1 MKFHKQLYVG
11 ITILATS
18 VVVAM
23 LMYAWHMSIV
33 KRIKYDQRLYDK
45 NIKSKEMLI
54 GGLKTRVT
62 ALENE
67 ISGSPEA
74 LPGDLLKIYSYNAQV
89 DVGTIAF
96 CLWVPNEYT
105 LNQKLKLIAA
115 LLMKYSFN
123 KGMIELIRIEQRG
136 NKNIAIVNL
145 RETKEC
151 PFAWKGLYFQG
162 SCGGGETTYILK
174 NTFLQPDYTG
184 TWIHGVE
191 FWYEGEAIKE
201 GNWEHTFLHGVM
213 YRKS

>member
-1 MKFHKQLYVG
+1 MKMHKQLYIG
-11 ITILATS
+11 IIILVTAAA
-18 VVVAM
+18 VAM
-23 LMYAWHMSIV
+23 AMYAWHTSIV
-33 KRIKYDQRLYDK
+33 RKLEYGQRLSDK
-45 NIKSKEMLI
+45 NLKSKEMLI
-54 GGLKTRVT
+54 GNLRARVT

-67 ISGSPEA
+67 ISRTPEA

-89 DVGTIAF
+89 NVGTVQH

-105 LNQKLKLIAA
+105 VDQKLNLIGE
-115 LLMKYSFN
+115 LLMKYKFN
-123 KGMIELIRIEQRG
+123 KGTIELMRIEQRG
-136 NKNIAIVNL
+136 DKKIAIVNL

-184 TWIHGVE
+184 VWTHGVE

-201 GNWEHTFLHGVM
+201 GDWDHIFLHGTM
-213 YRKS
+213 YRK